1 MTLNFLK
8 LILIAAFLAFLS
20 ATFCVSAE
28 AKPTHEK
35 LEQENKALDKKPEA
49 FEKSTQGSPAQAK
62 SSAASASSG
71 VKTFHDAL
79 INGKISGEAKIW
91 YQTNDSD
98 ANDHIFASDNSWMDA
113 GLRLSYQTSYKGFT
127 AKVSFFAVDDLWG
140 RGNYANKS
148 MVGLIDGDDTKTYLG
163 EISLSYQYA
172 NTVAKIGRMDIKSPL
187 VNSDT
192 WMIFPNNFE
201 AYMITNTDISDTTV
215 VAGFVTE
222 ERRRY
227 DEQFKD
233 FYDNGVAML
242 GAVNKSIANTT
253 LSGYIYHTG
262 DDERNTNP
270 ANRDLKTTAGYLEA
284 KTEIGTLGLAAQYI
298 GLNPHSSGTH
308 STQAMGG
315 KVSTKV
321 GDFDMYIAY
330 TYVGD
335 GYWRAANIS
344 DAQAKTPLYTAT
356 ISGDGDVAGR
366 PDTESFAI
374 AASTKIMEDFNV
386 TAKYAYYSFDDS
398 KYYYGKRTTTD
409 GDGTTLEL
417 FGKYTG
423 WDHIT
428 VFSGIWYTDHE
439 GVGAYNGKPNS
450 SGTSAEDLITFR
462 VWAKYEF

>member
-1 MTLNFLK
+1 MELRRKFK
-8 LILIAAFLAFLS
+8 FIAII
-20 ATFCVSAE
+20 ATFIMSLAGYAVAAE
-28 AKPTHEK
+28 
-35 LEQENKALDKKPEA
+35 
-49 FEKSTQGSPAQAK
+49 
-62 SSAASASSG
+62 
-71 VKTFHDAL
+71 TFHDSL
-79 INGKISGEAKIW
+79 TGGKISGEGKFW
-91 YQTNDSD
+91 YMTNDSD
-98 ANDHIFASDNSWMDA
+98 ANDHMFASDNSWMDA
-113 GLRLSYQTSYKGFT
+113 GLRLSYQTDSYKGFT
-127 AKVSFFAVDDLWG
+127 AKVSFFAVDDLWA

-148 MVGLIDGDDTKTYLG
+148 MVGLIDGSDTRTYLG
-163 EISLSYQYA
+163 EASLSYQYA
-172 NTVAKIGRMDIKSPL
+172 NTMAKIGRMDINTPL
-187 VNSDT
+187 INSDT

-201 AYMITNTDISDTTV
+201 AYTITNTDLPDTTV
-215 VAGFVTE
+215 VAGLVTE

-227 DEQFKD
+227 DEQFED
-233 FYDNGVAML
+233 FYDRGVAML
-242 GAVNKSIANTT
+242 GAVNKSIKNTT
-253 LSGYIYHTG
+253 LTGYIYQTG
-262 DDERNTNP
+262 DDKRNLNP
-270 ANRDLKTTAGYLEA
+270 ANRGFKTTAGYLEA
-284 KTEIGTLGLAAQYI
+284 KTEIGPLGLAAQYL

-308 STQAMGG
+308 STQAVGG

-321 GDFDMYIAY
+321 GDFNVYMAY

-335 GYWRAANIS
+335 GYWRAAKLS
-344 DAQAKTPLYTAT
+344 DAQTKTPLYTST

-366 PDTESFAI
+366 PDTESFSI
-374 AASTKIMEDFNV
+374 AASTKVIKDVDV

-417 FGKYTG
+417 YGKYTG